1 MFSIPDLPSLV
12 KRTADAFRINLKGS
26 DAQLWPNNVAV
37 AAKVIAGAV
46 WEPFGF
52 LDWIWRQFF
61 VHLCDA
67 AMVPLHAR
75 EYGMA
80 QNPATFA
87 EGQIV
92 LNGDAN
98 VSIPSGLVVFRA
110 DGVAYDVVSSGITD
124 GSGNATLNVRAQV
137 AGKTGNAAVGV
148 GVTLTAA
155 IDRINLTGV
164 VADSGIGLG
173 ADLESLE
180 SLRQRVLFRKRM
192 PPHGGAA
199 HDYVSWARE
208 VNGVTRVFVDPVT
221 ATNDRTSV
229 GVYFLMDDLY
239 PNGIPQDAD
248 VSRVAAYIEA
258 LRPAGA
264 IVAVAKPTPVAVDV
278 AVSIIPNTVAVQNAV
293 RAELQDLFRRQAQV
307 STLTDPFTLFK
318 SKIDEAISIAVG
330 EDHHSLSTPA
340 VDVIIAAGSLPVLG
354 TVTFT

>member
-1 MFSIPDLPSLV
+1 MFSIPDLQSLV
-12 KRTADAFRINLKGS
+12 QRTADAFRINLKGS
-26 DAQLWPNNVAV
+26 DAQLWPNNVSV
-37 AAKVIAGAV
+37 AAKVIGGAV

-67 AMVPLHAR
+67 AIVPLHAR

-98 VSIPSGLVVFRA
+98 VSIPAGLVVFRA
-110 DGVAYDVVSSGITD
+110 DGLAYDVVGSGVTD
-124 GSGNATLNVRAQV
+124 GAGNATLNVRAQL
-137 AGKTGNAAVGV
+137 AGKIGNAATGV

-155 IDRINLTGV
+155 VDRINLTGI
-164 VADSGIGLG
+164 VADGGIGLG

-192 PPHGGAA
+192 PPHGGAV
-199 HDYVSWARE
+199 HDYVAWARE

-221 ATNDRTSV
+221 ATNGRTSV

-248 VSRVAAYIEA
+248 VSRLAAYIDT

-264 IVAVAKPTPVAVDV
+264 IVAVAKPTPVVIDIS
-278 AVSIIPNTVAVQNAV
+278 VSVTPNTLSVQNAV
-293 RAELQDLFRRQAQV
+293 RSEIQDLFRRQAKV

-330 EDHHSLSTPA
+330 EDHHSLSAPA
-340 VDVIIAAGSLPVLG
+340 TDVVIAPGSLPVLG
-354 TVTFT
+354 TVTFL